1 MSQEVNVTTGNQR
14 NLIVALLLW
23 FFLGYG
29 ISAHNYY
36 LGRTGV
42 GITQLVLA
50 IIGFITF
57 ILGIGILIL
66 AALGVWWLIDL
77 IYVFKLTSSSNV
89 ISVNTSKSSDSL
101 DELEKLHNLY
111 EKKIISEEQ
120 YEKRKQDILNKY

>member
-42 GITQLVLA
+42 GITQLALA

-77 IYVFKLTSSSNV
+77 IYVFKLTNTSNV
-89 ISVNTSKSSDSL
+89 ISVNTSKNSDSL

-120 YEKRKQDILNKY
+120 YEKKKQQILNNY